1 MTLTPQRLKRLVKQ
15 RERLERLQELELAEA
30 QRLYAT
36 RERALHESQ
45 GEREALLD
53 SGVPVSGPVEPA
65 DLVANVAFLRRVDR
79 EISARRA
86 ALAHSVED
94 VALEREELLSRRRDR
109 KAMETL
115 LDHRLEEARLAA
127 NREQRKLIDEL
138 ASTRWK
144 RPSPRNDLPPPWAAP
159 ARP

>member
-1 MTLTPQRLKRLVKQ
+1 MTLTPQRLRRLVKQ
-15 RERLERLQELELAEA
+15 RERLERLQERELAEA
-30 QRLYAT
+30 QRLHAT
-36 RERALHESQ
+36 REDALHESQ

-53 SGVPVSGPVEPA
+53 SGVPASGPVQPA

-79 EISARRA
+79 EIGARSS

-109 KAMETL
+109 KAIETL
-115 LDHRLEEARLAA
+115 LDHRLEDDRVAA
-127 NREQRKLIDEL
+127 SREERKLIDEL

-144 RPSPRNDLPPPWAAP
+144 PRTT
-159 ARP
+159 R

>member
-1 MTLTPQRLKRLVKQ
+1 MTLTPQRLRRLVKQ
-15 RERLERLQELELAEA
+15 RERLERLQEQELAEA
-30 QRLYAT
+30 QRLHAK
-36 RERALHESQ
+36 REAALHESQ

-53 SGVPVSGPVEPA
+53 SGVPASGPVHPA

-79 EISARRA
+79 EIGARGA

-115 LDHRLEEARLAA
+115 LDHRLEDDRVAA
-127 NREQRKLIDEL
+127 SREERKLIDEL

-144 RPSPRNDLPPPWAAP
+144 RPPGSSLGRNGGPE
-159 ARP
+159 

>member
-1 MTLTPQRLKRLVKQ
+1 MTLTPQRLRRLVKQ
-15 RERLERLQELELAEA
+15 RERLERLQERELAEA
-30 QRLYAT
+30 QRLHT
-36 RERALHESQ
+36 KRENALHESQ

-53 SGVPVSGPVEPA
+53 SGVPASGPVQPA

-79 EISARRA
+79 EIGARSA

-94 VALEREELLSRRRDR
+94 VALEREELLARRRDR

-115 LDHRLEEARLAA
+115 LDHRLEDDRVAA
-127 NREQRKLIDEL
+127 SREQRKLIDEL

-144 RPSPRNDLPPPWAAP
+144 RPSTTR
-159 ARP
+159 